1 MSEGICSYVNCD
13 NRAYLAVVVG
23 GSRYPLCKRHYRLLV
38 NRLVRLALKH
48 GTSSLD
54 GFEIK
59 KERGKVRFVRRRKQ
73 GARLT

>member
-38 NRLVRLALKH
+38 NRLVRLALKR
-48 GTSSLD
+48 GRASLEE
-54 GFEIK
+54 FEIK
-59 KERGKVRFVRRRKQ
+59 RERGKVRFVRRERR
-73 GARLT
+73 GN